1 MKFSPSF
8 SRNSGVGRNRPG
20 GYWIASTA
28 PEAAQHAIIAARP
41 VADIAWVALATDGVT
56 DLIDALKVDWQE
68 IGSMDSAKLSALL
81 ARIHRWEYEVDPDGI
96 LVPRSK
102 RHDDKAIA
110 VVRL

>member
-1 MKFSPSF
+1 M
-8 SRNSGVGRNRPG
+8 
-20 GYWIASTA
+20 
-28 PEAAQHAIIAARP
+28 
-41 VADIAWVALATDGVT
+41 T